1 MNIFFFFNNYDN
13 SNNFQNL
20 ATKHEAFIAGVIEN
34 DESDSTVNLIADTQ
48 IKQEDEEEQ
57 RKKRQDQMRLLEKAA
72 EHLRRRLGMNDIL
85 DGELA
90 KFQEI
95 LINDHENMD
104 ETIEPLID
112 DVSPTQASNSSL
124 QIDEELN
131 VNGRAFDSLSGYVE
145 YDVEV

>member
-1 MNIFFFFNNYDN
+1 M
-13 SNNFQNL
+13 L
-20 ATKHEAFIAGVIEN
+20 HEAFIAGVIEN
-34 DESDSTVNLIADTQ
+34 DESNSTVNSIADTQ

-57 RKKRQDQMRLLEKAA
+57 RKKRQDQIRLLEKAA
-72 EHLRRRLGMNDIL
+72 EHLRRRLGMNDISLKYIL

-90 KFQEI
+90 NFQEI

-112 DVSPTQASNSSL
+112 DVSSTQASNSSL

-131 VNGRAFDSLSGYVE
+131 VNGRAFDSLSGNVE
-145 YDVEV
+145 YNVKV